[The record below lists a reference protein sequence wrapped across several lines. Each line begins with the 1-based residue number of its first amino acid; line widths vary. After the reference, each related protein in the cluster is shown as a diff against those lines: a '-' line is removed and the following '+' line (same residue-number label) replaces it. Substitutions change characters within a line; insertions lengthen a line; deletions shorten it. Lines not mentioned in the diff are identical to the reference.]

1 VSVWRRLDH
10 VALVIRDTDRA
21 LEYFEGTL
29 GMTVVETEELETP
42 PVRLTFLD
50 AGAVTVQLVEPLA
63 GNAALTE
70 YLAEHGEGLHHVC
83 FEVDD
88 LIPAVRQLS
97 GGEDPE
103 LVIEGRRTRSAFVPN
118 RNEHGLLIEL
128 TQERRRDR
136 AG

>member
-1 VSVWRRLDH
+1 MSVWRRLDH
-10 VALVIRDTDRA
+10 VALVVRDTEVA
-21 LEYFEGTL
+21 LEYFNGTL
-29 GMTVVETEELETP
+29 GMSVVDTEELEVP

-50 AGAVTVQLVEPLA
+50 AGAVTLQLVEPLS
-63 GNAALTE
+63 GNVALTR

-88 LIPAVRQLS
+88 LIPSVRQLS

-103 LVIEGRRTRSAFVPN
+103 LVIDGSRTRSAFVPN

-128 TQERRRDR
+128 TQSRTSNR
-136 AG
+136 

>member
-1 VSVWRRLDH
+1 VSVWRRFDH
-10 VALVIRDTDRA
+10 VALVVHDTESA
-21 LEYFEGTL
+21 LEYFAGTL
-29 GMTVVETEELETP
+29 GMTVTDTEELETP

-50 AGAVTVQLVEPLA
+50 AGGVTVQLVEPLA
-63 GNAALTE
+63 GNASLTE

-97 GGEDPE
+97 GGADPE

-128 TQERRRDR
+128 TQQRG
-136 AG
+136 AGQQA

>member
-1 VSVWRRLDH
+1 MSVWRRLDH
-10 VALVIRDTDRA
+10 VALVVRDTDSA
-21 LEYFEGTL
+21 LAYFQGTL
-29 GMTVVETEELETP
+29 GMSVVETEELEVP

-50 AGAVTVQLVEPLA
+50 AGGVTVQLVEPLA
-63 GNAALTE
+63 GNAVLNDH
-70 YLAEHGEGLHHVC
+70 LAEHGEGLHHVC

-88 LIPAVRQLS
+88 LIPAVHQLS

-128 TQERRRDR
+128 TQERTPKS
-136 AG
+136 